1 MAETGTTTTEAK
13 QWAEGLSSIGQ
24 RIGRRFARA
33 EPRRRALAYL
43 QGLLSPLE
51 RKNGWQ
57 LAEEAGDPTPYGVQH
72 LLGRAQW
79 DADAVRNDL
88 RAYVVEHLGD
98 KQAVLIV
105 DETGF
110 VKKGAQSVG
119 VQRQYS
125 GTAGRIENCQ
135 IGVFLVYASAKGR
148 TFLDRALYLPQEWTQ
163 DKPRC
168 QQAGVPDTVGFAT
181 KPMLAKQM
189 IARALAAGVPV
200 RWVTG
205 DSVDGNDGKLRG
217 WLEAQRL
224 AHVLGVSGNHYVWVD
239 WQQRPVAV
247 VAQQV
252 PRNAWQRLSAG
263 SGSKGP
269 RWFDW
274 AALRLPGAEGEWQ
287 RWLLLRRQVNKPT
300 ELAYYRVF
308 APAPTSLAAMVKVA
322 GTRWAVEECFETA
335 KGEVGLD
342 QYEVRSWSGWHR
354 HITLTL
360 LAHAYL
366 TVVRAQTQIAE
377 PRKKKTP
384 SHPVPPHRTAAADRA
399 RGAASAVGIG
409 VEAGCPGDR
418 TARLVP
424 MATPT
429 SSRSAAVALS
439 ATDQSRINYLQL

>member
-1 MAETGTTTTEAK
+1 
-13 QWAEGLSSIGQ
+13 
-24 RIGRRFARA
+24 
-33 EPRRRALAYL
+33 LAYL
-43 QGLLSPLE
+43 QGLLSPLK

-57 LAEEAGDPTPYGVQH
+57 LAEEAGDHTPYGVQH

-79 DADAVRNDL
+79 EADAVRNDL
-88 RAYVVEHLGD
+88 HAYVVEHLGD
-98 KQAVLIV
+98 KRAVLIV

-110 VKKGAQSVG
+110 VKKGKQSVG

-135 IGVFLVYASAKGR
+135 IGVFLVYASAQGR

-189 IARALAAGVPV
+189 IARALAAGVPA

-205 DSVDGNDGKLRG
+205 DSVYGNDGKLRC

-224 AHVLGVSGNHYVWVD
+224 AYVLGVSGNHYVWVD

-274 AALRLPGAEGEWQ
+274 AALRLAGAEGGWQ

-300 ELAYYRVF
+300 EVAYYRVF
-308 APAPTSLAAMVKVA
+308 APARASLATMVKVA
-322 GTRWAVEECFETA
+322 GTRWAIEECFETA

-342 QYEVRSWSGWHR
+342 QYEVRSWPGWYR
-354 HITLTL
+354 HITLVL

-366 TVVRAQTQIAE
+366 TVVRAQTQAPE
-377 PRKKKTP
+377 PRKKKG
-384 SHPVPPHRTAAADRA
+384 PPHPAPAYRTVAADRA
-399 RGAASAVGIG
+399 RGAAAAVGIG
-409 VEAGCPGDR
+409 VEAGRPRGCTPQ
-418 TARLVP
+418 LVP

-429 SSRSAAVALS
+429 SSRSAVVAL
-439 ATDQSRINYLQL
+439 

>member
-1 MAETGTTTTEAK
+1 MAEIGTTTTEAK

-43 QGLLSPLE
+43 QGLLSPLK

-79 DADAVRNDL
+79 EADAVRNDL
-88 RAYVVEHLGD
+88 RAYVVEQLGD

-148 TFLDRALYLPQEWTQ
+148 TFLDRALYLPQAWTQ

-189 IARALAAGVPV
+189 IARALAAGVPA

-205 DSVDGNDGKLRG
+205 DSVYGNDGKLRC
-217 WLEAQRL
+217 WLEAQHL
-224 AHVLGVSGNHYVWVD
+224 AHVLGVSGNHYVWID
-239 WQQRPVAV
+239 WQPRPVAV
-247 VAQQV
+247 VAQRM
-252 PRNAWQRLSAG
+252 PRQAWQRLSAG

-274 AALRLPGAEGEWQ
+274 AALRLPGAEGGWQ
-287 RWLLLRRQVNKPT
+287 RWLLVRRQVDKPT

-308 APAPTSLAAMVKVA
+308 APARTSLAAMVKVA

-342 QYEVRSWSGWHR
+342 QYEVRSWSGWYR
-354 HITLTL
+354 HITLVL
-360 LAHAYL
+360 FAHAYL
-366 TVVRAQTQIAE
+366 TVVRAQTQTAE
-377 PRKKKTP
+377 PRKKK
-384 SHPVPPHRTAAADRA
+384 A
-399 RGAASAVGIG
+399 
-409 VEAGCPGDR
+409 
-418 TARLVP
+418 
-424 MATPT
+424 PT
-429 SSRSAAVALS
+429 IS
-439 ATDQSRINYLQL
+439 ATASQHCCR

>member
-1 MAETGTTTTEAK
+1 MAEIGTTTTEAK
-13 QWAEGLSSIGQ
+13 QWAEGLSRIGQ
-24 RIGRRFARA
+24 RIGRHFVRA

-43 QGLLSPLE
+43 QGLLSPLK

-88 RAYVVEHLGD
+88 YAYVVEHLGD

-110 VKKGAQSVG
+110 VKKGEQSVG

-148 TFLDRALYLPQEWTQ
+148 TFLDRALYLPQAWTG
-163 DKPRC
+163 DKLRC
-168 QQAGVPDTVGFAT
+168 QQAGVPDSVGFAT

-189 IARALAAGVPV
+189 IARALAAGVPA

-205 DSVDGNDGKLRG
+205 DSVYGNDGKLRG
-217 WLEAQRL
+217 WLETQHL
-224 AHVLGVSGNHYVWVD
+224 AHVLGVSGNHYVWID

-247 VAQQV
+247 VAQRV
-252 PRNAWQRLSAG
+252 PGTAWQRLSAG

-274 AALRLPGAEGEWQ
+274 AALRLAGAAGGWQ
-287 RWLLLRRQVNKPT
+287 RWLLLRRQVDQPT

-308 APAPTSLAAMVKVA
+308 APARTSLAELVKVA

-342 QYEVRSWSGWHR
+342 QYEVRSWPGWYR
-354 HITLTL
+354 HITLAL

-366 TVVRAQTQIAE
+366 TVVRAQAQAPE
-377 PRKKKTP
+377 SRKKKLP
-384 SHPVPPHRTAAADRA
+384 PHSPPPHRTAAADRA
-399 RGAASAVGIG
+399 RGAASAMGIG
-409 VEAGCPGDR
+409 VAAGCSRGG
-418 TARLVP
+418 TAWLVP

-429 SSRSAAVALS
+429 SSRSAAVAL
-439 ATDQSRINYLQL
+439 

>member
-1 MAETGTTTTEAK
+1 MAETGTTTAEAK
-13 QWAEGLSSIGQ
+13 QWAAGLSSIGRQ
-24 RIGRRFARA
+24 IGRRFARA

-43 QGLLSPLE
+43 QSLLSPLE

-88 RAYVVEHLGD
+88 CAYVVEHLGD

-110 VKKGAQSVG
+110 VKKGEQSVG

-148 TFLDRALYLPQEWTQ
+148 TFLDRALYLPQAWTQ
-163 DKPRC
+163 DRSRC
-168 QQAGVPDTVGFAT
+168 QQAGVPDLVGFAT

-189 IARALAAGVPV
+189 LARALAAGVPAQ
-200 RWVTG
+200 WVTG
-205 DSVDGNDGKLRG
+205 DSVYGNDGKLRG
-217 WLEAQRL
+217 WLEAQHL
-224 AHVLGVSGNHYVWVD
+224 AHVLGVSGNHYVWID
-239 WQQRPVAV
+239 WQPQPVAV
-247 VAQQV
+247 VAQRM
-252 PRNAWQRLSAG
+252 PRQAWQRLSAG

-274 AALRLPGAEGEWQ
+274 AALRLPGAAGGWQ
-287 RWLLLRRQVNKPT
+287 RWLLVRRQVDKPT

-308 APAPTSLAAMVKVA
+308 APARTSLAAMVKVA
-322 GTRWAVEECFETA
+322 GTRWAVEVGFETA

-342 QYEVRSWSGWHR
+342 QYEVRSWSGWYR
-354 HITLTL
+354 HITLVL
-360 LAHAYL
+360 FAHTYL
-366 TVVRAQTQIAE
+366 TVVRAQTQAPE
-377 PRKKKTP
+377 PRKKK
-384 SHPVPPHRTAAADRA
+384 A
-399 RGAASAVGIG
+399 
-409 VEAGCPGDR
+409 
-418 TARLVP
+418 
-424 MATPT
+424 PT
-429 SSRSAAVALS
+429 IS
-439 ATDQSRINYLQL
+439 ATASPHCCR

>member
-1 MAETGTTTTEAK
+1 MAETGTTTSEAQ
-13 QWAEGLSSIGQ
+13 QWAEGLSSLGQ
-24 RIGRRFARA
+24 RIGGRFARA

-57 LAEEAGDPTPYGVQH
+57 LAEEAGDATPYGVQH

-79 DADAVRNDL
+79 EADAVRNDL
-88 RAYVVEHLGD
+88 CAYVVEHLGD

-148 TFLDRALYLPQEWTQ
+148 TFLDRELYLPQAWTQ

-168 QQAGVPDTVGFAT
+168 QQAGVPDTVGFTT

-189 IARALAAGVPV
+189 IARALAARVPA
-200 RWVTG
+200 RWVSG
-205 DSVDGNDGKLRG
+205 DSVYGNDGKLRG
-217 WLEAQRL
+217 WLEAQHL
-224 AHVLGVSGNHYVWVD
+224 AHVLGVSGNHYVWLD
-239 WQQRPVAV
+239 FQQRPVAMV
-247 VAQQV
+247 VQRMPCQ
-252 PRNAWQRLSAG
+252 AWQRLSAG

-274 AALRLPGAEGEWQ
+274 AALRLPGAEGGWQ
-287 RWLLLRRQVNKPT
+287 RWSKWRAHAGRWKNVLRRLRGKWAWTNTKCAVGQDGTGISPWCCSHT
-300 ELAYYRVF
+300 
-308 APAPTSLAAMVKVA
+308 PTSPSCGRRRRPLN
-322 GTRWAVEECFETA
+322 RE
-335 KGEVGLD
+335 
-342 QYEVRSWSGWHR
+342 
-354 HITLTL
+354 
-360 LAHAYL
+360 
-366 TVVRAQTQIAE
+366 
-377 PRKKKTP
+377 KKRLP
-384 SHPVPPHRTAAADRA
+384 PYPPPPHSTAAADRA
-399 RGAASAVGIG
+399 RGAASDVGVG
-409 VEAGCPGDR
+409 VEAGCPGGR
-418 TARLVP
+418 TAWLVP

-439 ATDQSRINYLQL
+439 AADQGRINYLQL